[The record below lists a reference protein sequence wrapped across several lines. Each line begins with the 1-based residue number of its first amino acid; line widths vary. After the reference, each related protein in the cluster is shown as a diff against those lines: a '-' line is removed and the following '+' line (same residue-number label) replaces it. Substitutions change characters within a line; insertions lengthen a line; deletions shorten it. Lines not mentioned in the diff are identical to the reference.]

1 MELTPTIVNVA
12 VFGVILISAIFAYAR
27 GLTRESVTL
36 LVWLGAGLAA
46 LKFYPKAVP
55 FILDFKDL
63 GEWTKWAA
71 VAVTFVAALVVLTIL
86 GSFFA
91 RVIANSPLRSI
102 DKGLGFLFGAARG
115 ILILAVVWIGYQ
127 QLVEPEYTSESIE
140 ASKGGQLV
148 KDSAEYLTR
157 WIPTEMPPF
166 LVNAYTDFIG
176 PDAENPETGP
186 VLAPDTAPAP
196 VPELQPATNG

>member
-12 VFGVILISAIFAYAR
+12 VFGVILLSALFAYAR

-36 LVWLGAGLAA
+36 LVWIGAAMAA

-55 FILDFKDL
+55 FIQDFKDL

-71 VAVTFVAALVVLTIL
+71 LAAAFVVALIVLTIV
-86 GSFFA
+86 GSFIS
-91 RVIANSPLRSI
+91 RIIANSPLRSI

-115 ILILAVVWIGYQ
+115 LLILAVCWIGYQ
-127 QLVEPEYTSESIE
+127 QLVEPEYSHPSIE

-148 KDSAEYLTR
+148 QDSATYLTG
-157 WIPTEMPPF
+157 WIPTEMPTF
-166 LVNAYTDFIG
+166 LTDAYEDFMG
-176 PDAENPETGP
+176 RDVGNG
-186 VLAPDTAPAP
+186 APD
-196 VPELQPATNG
+196 PEKIPNPPRDSETTNG

>member
-1 MELTPTIVNVA
+1 MELTPTIVNIA
-12 VFGVILISAIFAYAR
+12 VFGVILLSAIFAYAR

-36 LVWLGAGLAA
+36 LVWIGAAMAA

-55 FILDFKDL
+55 FIRDFKDL

-71 VAVTFVAALVVLTIL
+71 LAAAFVIALIVLTIV
-86 GSFFA
+86 GSFIS
-91 RVIANSPLRSI
+91 RIIANSPLRSI

-115 ILILAVVWIGYQ
+115 LLILAVCWIGYQ
-127 QLVEPEYTSESIE
+127 QLVEPEYSHTAIE

-148 KDSAEYLTR
+148 QDSANYLTG

-166 LVNAYTDFIG
+166 LIDAYEDFMGREVGSDTPDPTQVPNPLRETD
-176 PDAENPETGP
+176 T
-186 VLAPDTAPAP
+186 
-196 VPELQPATNG
+196 TNG